1 MAEPMEGIFEY
12 LEQIAKPTRD
22 REFYIKNKFYF
33 DTENDSYDGYNY
45 GITAVHEV
53 GSKKVKYPILIC
65 YTDCYDIDDKFEIYQ
80 YEYIEDLNVFVTKQT
95 LEFENGIGEPDLT
108 FEKAKALIAPQI
120 EEFYKLIKY
129 RKINDELNQIK
140 RDF

>member
-12 LEQIAKPTRD
+12 LEQIAKPTFNI
-22 REFYIKNKFYF
+22 EFCKKNKFYF
-33 DTENDSYDGYNY
+33 TTDNDSYDGYNY

-53 GSKKVKYPILIC
+53 GNKKVKYPILIC

-120 EEFYKLIKY
+120 EEFYKLVKY

>member
-12 LEQIAKPTRD
+12 LEQIAKPTLD

-33 DTENDSYDGYNY
+33 DTDNDSYDGYNY

-53 GSKKVKYPILIC
+53 GNKRVKYPILIC

-80 YEYIEDLNVFVTKQT
+80 YEYIEELNVFVTKQT
-95 LEFENGIGEPDLT
+95 LEFENGIGEPELT

-129 RKINDELNQIK
+129 RKMNDELNQIK

>member
-1 MAEPMEGIFEY
+1 MDGIFDY
-12 LEQIAKPTRD
+12 LEQIAKPTLD
-22 REFYIKNKFYF
+22 REFYTKNKFYF
-33 DTENDSYDGYNY
+33 DTDNNSYDGYNY
-45 GITAVHEV
+45 GITAVHDV
-53 GSKKVKYPILIC
+53 GNKKVKSPIFIC

-80 YEYIEDLNVFVTKQT
+80 YEYIEDLNVFVTKKT

-120 EEFYKLIKY
+120 EEFYKLVKY